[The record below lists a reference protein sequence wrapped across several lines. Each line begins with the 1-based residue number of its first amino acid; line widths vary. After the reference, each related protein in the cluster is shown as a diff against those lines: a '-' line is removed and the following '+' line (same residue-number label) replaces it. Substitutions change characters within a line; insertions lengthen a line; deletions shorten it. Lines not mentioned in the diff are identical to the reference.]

1 MASYDYIPF
10 EEDNDEPNSPGG
22 KRKFET
28 PTPDPE
34 TRESKRLRM
43 GACPVGISHC
53 NSSSSPVST
62 VPSETVPTQ
71 HDFHVLQAQREAYED
86 SFGSDYHAYALKELK
101 NAVERFENINLDR
114 LLDEEALKYL
124 RSKLK
129 ENILARHRQANS
141 SSSKAPSSDDYPGGT
156 CSETASSESS
166 SNTSPKRASPERS
179 PFLAAFDRC
188 NSSSPVADPV
198 DMGDCYFTQSPAKM
212 TVSTAS
218 NRYMGTPSAFCSESS
233 HRSVGTNT
241 DTSPSYIEVGTNP
254 TTPCSYTNVGADP
267 VRPSPYT
274 DAGTNPIT
282 SPPYTNVGTDP
293 VIPSSYADAGA
304 DPITSCAYTDV
315 GTDTVTSF
323 SFYTEAS
330 TQSSPVPV
338 TSPSI
343 ELWKRQ
349 LELIRRPQPV
359 VPYDY
364 PTTVVKCLLREPE
377 KTAAAIQSSS
387 HAPRTSSSSS
397 FSNKQKVVAVVDL
410 LSSDD
415 EDEDDNNNNNSNNAN
430 KFPGCVRVGGS
441 GRQNYNLVA
450 RLNETEKQYMDLEND
465 LHHGGTAYYGGS
477 SPSPS
482 TEEDPDELG
491 MRVRMEDFYGLARG
505 DAGTEQSRRQLR
517 YQVNTDLYQRN
528 PSPAAGLQ
536 LRLDDYLRDVG
547 STHRRDVGFQIGE
560 TLRRTSWGV
569 EGGLDA
575 ASTERAWRRSRGARV
590 LRGFPLVEGVRFLAP
605 GNHGEPEGDCYW
617 RALSFHL
624 YGGDGHWDL
633 VKAEHLAYVHHV
645 LTHEAHPR
653 HALYARH
660 LNARFFDTAAPS
672 PGEGDGDSG
681 CSYSFK
687 ANIWQ
692 VLHMAHAWTPAL
704 MQQVSADLY
713 NICVV
718 TFGARSWASLPSSSP
733 DSSSVITVT
742 ETTMRGA
749 YNSRHVFLLYA
760 DDSHFQ
766 PMMPTDYYDWE
777 FQYPRPTAA
786 DTAQYRF
793 APKATSSR
801 GALEHAWRREFTAS
815 VLPPVPRL
823 HGCHVDKLRRYMGSR
838 PGI

>member
-1 MASYDYIPF
+1 MADYIPF
-10 EEDNDEPNSPGG
+10 GGGSDEPNSPGG

-28 PTPDPE
+28 PTPGSE

-43 GACPVGISHC
+43 GTRPVGISQR
-53 NSSSSPVST
+53 NSSSSPLST
-62 VPSETVPTQ
+62 VPSETVPTL
-71 HDFHVLQAQREAYED
+71 HGFHVLQAQREAYED
-86 SFGSDYHAYALKELK
+86 NFGPDYHAYALKELK
-101 NAVERFENINLDR
+101 NAVERFENINADG
-114 LLDEEALKYL
+114 LLDEEAINYL
-124 RSKLK
+124 SSKLDD
-129 ENILARHRQANS
+129 NILARHRQANS
-141 SSSKAPSSDDYPGGT
+141 SSSQAHSSDGSSDST

-166 SNTSPKRASPERS
+166 SNTSSKRASPERS
-179 PFLAAFDRC
+179 PFLPAFDRR
-188 NSSSPVADPV
+188 NSSSPDADLV
-198 DMGDCYFTQSPAKM
+198 DMGDCYYTQSPAEM
-212 TVSTAS
+212 TVSTAN
-218 NRYMGTPSAFCSESS
+218 NRYTGTPPASCSESS
-233 HRSVGTNT
+233 HKSVGTST
-241 DTSPSYIEVGTNP
+241 DTSPSYVEVGTDPINP
-254 TTPCSYTNVGADP
+254 CPYTNVGTDR
-267 VRPSPYT
+267 VSPSPYT

-282 SPPYTNVGTDP
+282 PPSCTNVGTDP
-293 VIPSSYADAGA
+293 VILSSYAGAGT
-304 DPITSCAYTDV
+304 DPITSCAYTD
-315 GTDTVTSF
+315 
-323 SFYTEAS
+323 
-330 TQSSPVPV
+330 
-338 TSPSI
+338 TSPIPATSSNI
-343 ELWKRQ
+343 ELWRRQ
-349 LELIRRPQPV
+349 QELIRRPQPV
-359 VPYDY
+359 VPYNY
-364 PTTVVKCLLREPE
+364 STTVVKCLLRQPE
-377 KTAAAIQSSS
+377 KTAAAIQPSSG
-387 HAPRTSSSSS
+387 AARTSSASSS

-410 LSSDD
+410 LSSD
-415 EDEDDNNNNNSNNAN
+415 EDEDDNDNNNNTDEV
-430 KFPGCVRVGGS
+430 PGSIRVGGS
-441 GRQNYNLVA
+441 GRQNYGLVA
-450 RLNETEKQYMDLEND
+450 RPNETEQQYIDLED
-465 LHHGGTAYYGGS
+465 GLRHGGAAYYGGG

-491 MRVRMEDFYGLARG
+491 MRGRIEEFYGLARG

-517 YQVNTDLYQRN
+517 YQANTDLYQRK
-528 PSPAAGLQ
+528 PSPVAGLQ

-569 EGGLDA
+569 GRGLDA
-575 ASTERAWRRSRGARV
+575 ASTERAWCRSRGARV
-590 LRGFPLVEGVRFLAP
+590 LRGFPLVEDVRFLVP
-605 GNHGEPEGDCYW
+605 GNHGEPAGDCYW

-645 LTHEAHPR
+645 LTHEEHPR

-672 PGEGDGDSG
+672 ADEGDGDSG
-681 CSYSFK
+681 GSYSFK

-718 TFGARSWASLPSSSP
+718 TFGARSSASPSSLLR
-733 DSSSVITVT
+733 DSWSVITVT

-766 PMMPTDYYDWE
+766 PMMPTDYYAWE

-801 GALEHAWRREFTAS
+801 GALEHAWRREFTVS

-823 HGCHVDKLRRYMGSR
+823 HGCHVDELRRYMGSR
-838 PGI
+838 PSI

>member
-10 EEDNDEPNSPGG
+10 EEDSDEPNSPGG

-28 PTPDPE
+28 FTPDPE

-43 GACPVGISHC
+43 GGRPVGISHC
-53 NSSSSPVST
+53 NNSSSPLST
-62 VPSETVPTQ
+62 VPSEAVPTQ
-71 HDFHVLQAQREAYED
+71 YGFHILQAQREAYED
-86 SFGSDYHAYALKELK
+86 DFGPDYHAYALKDLK
-101 NAVERFENINLDR
+101 NAVERFENINPDR
-114 LLDEEALKYL
+114 LLDEEALDYL
-124 RSKLK
+124 SNKVK
-129 ENILARHRQANS
+129 DNILGRHRQANS
-141 SSSKAPSSDDYPGGT
+141 SSSQAPSSDCSSNRA
-156 CSETASSESS
+156 CSETALRDSS
-166 SNTSPKRASPERS
+166 SNTPSKRASPERS
-179 PFLAAFDRC
+179 PCLVAFDRR
-188 NSSSPVADPV
+188 NSSSPDVDLV
-198 DMGDCYFTQSPAKM
+198 DMGDCYFTQSPAGM

-218 NRYMGTPSAFCSESS
+218 NKYVGTPPASCSESS
-233 HRSVGTNT
+233 HKPIRTSTA
-241 DTSPSYIEVGTNP
+241 TSPSYVEVGTNP
-254 TTPCSYTNVGADP
+254 TTPCSYTNVGTDA
-267 VRPSPYT
+267 VSPSPYT
-274 DAGTNPIT
+274 DAATNPI
-282 SPPYTNVGTDP
+282 SPPSYTNVGTDS
-293 VIPSSYADAGA
+293 VISSSYADAGTNSIA
-304 DPITSCAYTDV
+304 SCAYTDV
-315 GTDTVTSF
+315 GTNTVTSL
-323 SFYTEAS
+323 YTEAS
-330 TQSSPVPV
+330 AQ
-338 TSPSI
+338 TSPIPATSSNI

-359 VPYDY
+359 VPYNY

-377 KTAAAIQSSS
+377 KTAAATQPSSR
-387 HAPRTSSSSS
+387 APRTSPSSSSSSS
-397 FSNKQKVVAVVDL
+397 FSNKQKVVAVIDL

-415 EDEDDNNNNNSNNAN
+415 EDEDDNNNNTDRVPRS
-430 KFPGCVRVGGS
+430 VRVGGS
-441 GRQNYNLVA
+441 GRQNYDLVA
-450 RLNETEKQYMDLEND
+450 RPNETEQQYIDLEND
-465 LHHGGTAYYGGS
+465 ICHGGAAYYGGG

-482 TEEDPDELG
+482 TEEDPDEPYMWG
-491 MRVRMEDFYGLARG
+491 RIEDFYGLARG
-505 DAGTEQSRRQLR
+505 DAGTEQSRWGLR
-517 YQVNTDLYQRN
+517 YQANTDQYRRK
-528 PSPAAGLQ
+528 PSPVAGLQ

-569 EGGLDA
+569 GSGLDA
-575 ASTERAWRRSRGARV
+575 ASTERAWCRSRGTRV
-590 LRGFPLVEGVRFLAP
+590 LRGFPLVEDVRFLVP
-605 GNHGEPEGDCYW
+605 GNYGEPEGDCYW

-672 PGEGDGDSG
+672 TGERDGDSG
-681 CSYSFK
+681 GSYSFK

-718 TFGARSWASLPSSSP
+718 TFGVQSSASPPSSSR

-760 DDSHFQ
+760 GDSHFM
-766 PMMPTDYYDWE
+766 PMMPTDYYAWE

-786 DTAQYRF
+786 DTARYRF
-793 APKATSSR
+793 APKATSLR

-838 PGI
+838 PSI

>member
-28 PTPDPE
+28 PTPDTE

-43 GACPVGISHC
+43 GARPVGISHC
-53 NSSSSPVST
+53 NSSSSPLST

-71 HDFHVLQAQREAYED
+71 YGFHVLQAQREAYED
-86 SFGSDYHAYALKELK
+86 DFGPDYHAYALKELK
-101 NAVERFENINLDR
+101 NAVERFEHINPDG
-114 LLDEEALKYL
+114 LLDEEALNYL

-141 SSSKAPSSDDYPGGT
+141 SSSQAPSSDDSSDGT

-166 SNTSPKRASPERS
+166 SNTSSKRASLERS
-179 PFLAAFDRC
+179 PFLAGFDHC
-188 NSSSPVADPV
+188 NSSSPDADLV
-198 DMGDCYFTQSPAKM
+198 DTGDYYFTQSPAEM

-218 NRYMGTPSAFCSESS
+218 NRYIGTPPASCSESS
-233 HRSVGTNT
+233 HKSVGTST
-241 DTSPSYIEVGTNP
+241 YISPSYVEGGTNP
-254 TTPCSYTNVGADP
+254 ITPCSYAKVGANP
-267 VRPSPYT
+267 VSPSPYT

-282 SPPYTNVGTDP
+282 PPSYTNFGTDP
-293 VIPSSYADAGA
+293 VMSSSYADAGA
-304 DPITSCAYTDV
+304 DPMTSCAYTDV
-315 GTDTVTSF
+315 GTNAVTSL
-323 SFYTEAS
+323 YTEGS
-330 TQSSPVPV
+330 TQ
-338 TSPSI
+338 TSPIPATSSNI

-377 KTAAAIQSSS
+377 KTAAAIQPSS

-397 FSNKQKVVAVVDL
+397 SFSNQQKVVAVVDL

-415 EDEDDNNNNNSNNAN
+415 EDEGDTNNNNNNNAD
-430 KFPGCVRVGGS
+430 KVPGSIRVGGS
-441 GRQNYNLVA
+441 GRQNYDLA
-450 RLNETEKQYMDLEND
+450 AWPNETEQHYIGLEND
-465 LHHGGTAYYGGS
+465 LPYGGAAYYGGG

-491 MRVRMEDFYGLARG
+491 MRGRIEDFYGLARG
-505 DAGTEQSRRQLR
+505 AAGTEQSRRQLR
-517 YQVNTDLYQRN
+517 YQANADLYQRK
-528 PSPAAGLQ
+528 PSPAADLQ

-547 STHRRDVGFQIGE
+547 SAHRRDVGFQIGE

-569 EGGLDA
+569 GGGLDA
-575 ASTERAWRRSRGARV
+575 ASTERAWRRSRGACV
-590 LRGFPLVEGVRFLAP
+590 LRGFPLVEDVRFLVP

-672 PGEGDGDSG
+672 AGEGDGDGS

-718 TFGARSWASLPSSSP
+718 TFGARSSTSPSSSSR

-777 FQYPRPTAA
+777 FLYPRPTAA
-786 DTAQYRF
+786 DTARYRF

-838 PGI
+838 PSI